1 MNRKKLFLLIGALTL
16 NMYMPFN
23 VKALEN
29 QGAVENKQVPVYDFI
44 YTFNGNIARVEKNGK
59 YGFIDKDGKIIV
71 APKYTYAYDFDV
83 TGNYAKVIID
93 NEVKYIN
100 KEGKIVEESS
110 INFRKKLP
118 PEEYGEFYDKHSLAI
133 KEVDGGEIVVDEEG
147 NAIIDK
153 YRSINFEHND
163 YGEGI
168 YRACTEESY
177 KRADKLEEQG
187 IEFEDYFNDEELDP
201 YAYNVFDI
209 NGKKMSPYEYD
220 WLSNLDNWGTL
231 YGKVYGKDEVH
242 WIDYKKGIIK
252 KQPYHQHTSPH
263 SKIKGK
269 AFAGYSDE
277 GIPVYREEGKLYD
290 YDNNDV
296 TYKFV
301 EINKT
306 SQLSTDD
313 YYRALIVPDNIR
325 DSLSSLINPRIV
337 TKDIRTM
344 LFYLDGAPISPKEY
358 SFFTGF
364 GADGKMLAKIAG
376 KPEMDIIDFKNGL
389 IDTFTVNMKEDE
401 NNVALQSTYS
411 SEGVIKYIKT
421 DRKNGANFA
430 VMNGEGDVIAEYT
443 NGFGHYPLEDVT
455 SDNLDLRSL
464 VSIGDVM
471 GRREKNSAIEEDI
484 KNLNE
489 KFANKVGYTLVSR
502 SIFNNGAVLLWGDP
516 KGQDYYNYVVRR
528 DNQGFVTIG
537 MRDWYNQSCF
547 SHDGHN
553 MSELNVVLEIL
564 KYYAGKDGEGI
575 FQYLNNKFL
584 SYEKIDFGKKIK
596 IGDTTIV
603 ITDPVSYKGFDCGYK
618 DIDVHILTKEEEN
631 KVDIANLDLEKIDM
645 SKVQLSDENEIVK
658 EEIKRNPQNTPY
670 EDGQLFNEKF
680 KGKYGLMFDKNASLC
695 ESLMDNGEG
704 YIDGML
710 KKQDVLFLRREKEN
724 SIITLYLWP
733 NRTEEAVYLIDKF
746 AFEIV
751 PVFKEVVQYYAENP
765 KDAQAIFDFV
775 DEYYGYRK
783 PIDMTKIYK
792 FGDTRIKFRREDTY
806 NGGLEII
813 FLGKEK

>member
-29 QGAVENKQVPVYDFI
+29 QGAAENNQVPVYDFI
-44 YTFNGNIARVEKNGK
+44 YTFNGGIARVEKNGK
-59 YGFIDKDGKIIV
+59 YGFINMDGKIV
-71 APKYTYAYDFDV
+71 TEPKYTYAYDFDI
-83 TGNYAKVIID
+83 TGNYAKVVID

-100 KEGKIVEESS
+100 KEGEIVDESS

-118 PEEYGEFYDKHSLAI
+118 PEEYKKFCDKHYIESI
-133 KEVDGGEIVVDEEG
+133 KEVDGGEIVVDEKG
-147 NAIIDK
+147 NTLIDQ
-153 YRSINFEHND
+153 YRNISFEHND

-177 KRADKLEEQG
+177 KRIDKLTEQG
-187 IEFEDYFNDEELDP
+187 IDFKDYIDDEEVDP
-201 YAYNVFDI
+201 FGYNVFDI
-209 NGKKMSPYEYD
+209 KGKKLSPYEYD
-220 WLSNLDNWGTL
+220 WLASLNNWGTL

-242 WIDYKKGIIK
+242 WIDCKKGIIK
-252 KQPYHQHTSPH
+252 KEPYRQHTSPH

-277 GIPVYREEGKLYD
+277 GVPIYREEGKLYD
-290 YDNNDV
+290 YNNNDI
-296 TYKFV
+296 TNKFV

-306 SQLSTDD
+306 FPQINTDD
-313 YYRALIVPDNIR
+313 YYMALIVPDNIR
-325 DSLSSLINPRIV
+325 DSLSGLINPRIV

-344 LFYLDGAPISPKEY
+344 LFYLDGTPISPKEY

-364 GADGKMLAKIAG
+364 GDDGKMIAKPAG
-376 KPEMDIIDFKNGL
+376 KPEMDIIDFEKG
-389 IDTFTVNMKEDE
+389 IVDTFTVNMKEDK
-401 NNVALQSTYS
+401 NNVALEQLLS

-430 VMNGEGDVIAEYT
+430 VMNGEGNIIAEYI
-443 NGFGHYPLEDVT
+443 NGFGHYPLGDVN
-455 SDNLDLRSL
+455 SDDFDLRSL
-464 VSIGDVM
+464 VSIGNIA
-471 GRREKNSAIEEDI
+471 GIREKNSTLEEDI
-484 KNLNE
+484 KVLN
-489 KFANKVGYTLVSR
+489 KRFANKVGYTLVSR

-537 MRDWYNQSCF
+537 MRDWHNQTCF
-547 SHDGHN
+547 SDDGYN
-553 MSELNVVLEIL
+553 MSDLNVVLEIL

-584 SYEKIDFGKKIK
+584 SYEKIDFDRKIK

-603 ITDPVSYKGFDCGYK
+603 ITDPISYKGFDNGYK
-618 DIDVHILTKEEEN
+618 DIDVHILTKEEESRVN
-631 KVDIANLDLEKIDM
+631 IANLDLEKIDV

-658 EEIKRNPQNTPY
+658 EEIKRNPKNTPY

-680 KGKYGLMFDKNASLC
+680 KGKNGLKFDKN
-695 ESLMDNGEG
+695 G
-704 YIDGML
+704 GML

-724 SIITLYLWP
+724 PIITLCLWP
-733 NRTEEAVYLIDKF
+733 NRTEKAVYIIDKF

-792 FGDTRIKFRREDTY
+792 FGDTRIKFRKEDKF
-806 NGGLEII
+806 NAGLEIV